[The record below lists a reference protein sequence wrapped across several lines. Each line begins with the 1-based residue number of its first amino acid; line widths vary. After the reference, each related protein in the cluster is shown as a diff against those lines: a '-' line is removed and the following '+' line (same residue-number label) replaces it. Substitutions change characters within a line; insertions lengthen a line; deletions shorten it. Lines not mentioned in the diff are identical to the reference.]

1 MTSLPHTEI
10 SRDNK
15 ELACNYHKESSKEQ
29 YSVSNISATSQTKKA
44 HRHAN
49 QCDNSN
55 NIDLESSMP
64 GKTNKDKSSVVEL
77 LSSKYQANY
86 EQEAISDKR
95 YGAILEYPATF

>member
-1 MTSLPHTEI
+1 
-10 SRDNK
+10 
-15 ELACNYHKESSKEQ
+15 
-29 YSVSNISATSQTKKA
+29 
-44 HRHAN
+44 
-49 QCDNSN
+49 
-55 NIDLESSMP
+55 MP